1 MPQALTFDPA
11 RLPRSRD
18 LGEPVR
24 PICVGLEPADLR
36 RLDALSLAQRVNR
49 SALVRRAVRAM
60 LAAST
65 GKGKNEP
72 VKNGDAQKGTQ

>member
-1 MPQALTFDPA
+1 MPQTLTMNPP
-11 RLPRSRD
+11 RVSRSRD

-49 SALVRRAVRAM
+49 SALVRRAIHAM
-60 LAAST
+60 LNGAS
-65 GKGKNEP
+65 GPAKMGQAKKGNR
-72 VKNGDAQKGTQ
+72 A

>member
-1 MPQALTFDPA
+1 MPQTLTFDPP
-11 RLPRSRD
+11 RRSRE

-36 RLDALSLAQRVNR
+36 GLDALSLAQRVNR
-49 SALVRRAVRAM
+49 SDLVRRAVRAM

-65 GKGKNEP
+65 GKRNNDQ
-72 VKNGDAQKGTQ
+72 VKKGSRT